1 MRPLRLTLVGLMLMV
16 ATVARAQD
24 LPALRV
30 AVLKFGTVNWLTDTI
45 QTHGLDRAEGFRLET
60 VALAGRDATSVA
72 FQAGDVDLIVADWIW
87 VMNQRQRGADMRF
100 FPYSTALGS
109 MMVMPQTGVK
119 TLCDLRGRT
128 VGVVGGDLD
137 KSWIVYQALAQ
148 RDCGFSLREET
159 EAVFGA
165 PPLMSRQ
172 LTTGA
177 VAAVS
182 TFWHFAARL
191 EAEGAATLTSA
202 SDAIGALGIA
212 PAPALVGFVWDAARS
227 DPATVA
233 AMGRAV
239 RAAGALMAADEAE
252 WLRLRPLMQAEDD
265 AAFAAL
271 RDAYRAGVVTQAWS
285 AADTE
290 AARALHAT
298 LIAAGGEGFGRIAGA
313 FDADAFAQ

>member
-1 MRPLRLTLVGLMLMV
+1 MTLLRLAVACLLVTIATL
-16 ATVARAQD
+16 ARAES
-24 LPALRV
+24 PTLRV

-45 QTHGLDRAEGFRLET
+45 QTHGLDAAEGFRLET
-60 VALAGRDATSVA
+60 VELAGRDASSVA
-72 FQAGDVDLIVADWIW
+72 FQSGDADLIVADWIW
-87 VMNQRQRGADMRF
+87 VMNQRQRGADIRF
-100 FPYSTALGS
+100 FPYSRALGA
-109 MMVMPQTGVK
+109 MMVMPGGGVK
-119 TLCDLRGRT
+119 SLCDLRGET
-128 VGVVGGDLD
+128 VGVVGGALD

-148 RDCGFSLREET
+148 RDCGFSLRDEA

-182 TFWHFAARL
+182 TFWHYAARL
-191 EAEGAATLTSA
+191 EAAGASRLIGAA
-202 SDAIGALGIA
+202 DAIAALGIS
-212 PAPALVGFVWDAARS
+212 PAPPLVGFVWDARRT
-227 DPATVA
+227 DPATAA

-239 RAAGALMAADEAE
+239 RAAGALMAADEVE
-252 WLRLRPLMQAEDD
+252 WLRLRPLMRAEDD

-271 RDAYRAGVVTQAWS
+271 RDAYRAGVVTEPWS
-285 AADTE
+285 APDTE

>member
-1 MRPLRLTLVGLMLMV
+1 MTLLRLAFACLLLAV
-16 ATVARAQD
+16 ATLARAET
-24 LPALRV
+24 PTLRV
-30 AVLKFGTVNWLTDTI
+30 AVLKFGTVNWLTDVI
-45 QTHGLDRAEGFRLET
+45 QTHGLDAAEGFRLET
-60 VALAGRDATSVA
+60 VELAGRDASSVA
-72 FQAGDVDLIVADWIW
+72 FQAGDADLIVADWIW
-87 VMNQRQRGADMRF
+87 AMNQRQRGADVRF
-100 FPYSTALGS
+100 FPYSRALGA
-109 MMVMPQTGVK
+109 MMVMPEGGV
-119 TLCDLRGRT
+119 TSLCDLRGKT

-148 RDCGFSLREET
+148 RDCGFALRDEA

-172 LTTGA
+172 LVTGA
-177 VAAVS
+177 AAAVS

-191 EAEGAATLTSA
+191 EAEGAVKLMGAA
-202 SDAIGALGIA
+202 DAIAALGIT
-212 PAPALVGFVWDAARS
+212 PPPPLVGFVWDAGRT
-227 DPATVA
+227 DPAVAA

-239 RAAGALMAADEAE
+239 RAAGALMAADEGE

-271 RDAYRAGVVTQAWS
+271 REAYRAGVVTEPWS
-285 AADTE
+285 AADTD

-313 FDADAFAQ
+313 FDAGAFAQ

>member
-1 MRPLRLTLVGLMLMV
+1 MRLVTAMLLLLV

-24 LPALRV
+24 LPVLRV

-45 QTHGLDRAEGFRLET
+45 RFHNLDAAEGFSLET
-60 VALAGRDATSVA
+60 VELAGRDATSVA

-100 FPYSTALGS
+100 FPYSRALGA
-109 MMVMPQTGVK
+109 MMVMPETGVN
-119 TLCDLRGRT
+119 TLCDLRGRA

-191 EAEGAATLTSA
+191 EAEGAVTLMSA
-202 SDAIGALGIA
+202 SDAIGALGIT
-212 PAPALVGFVWDAARS
+212 PAPALVGFVWDAGRS
-227 DPATVA
+227 DPETVA

-239 RAAGALMAADEAE
+239 RAAGGLMASDETE
-252 WLRLRPLMQAEDD
+252 WPRLRPLMQAEDE
-265 AAFAAL
+265 AAFMAL
-271 RDAYRAGVVTQAWS
+271 RDAYRVGVVTEPWS

>member
-1 MRPLRLTLVGLMLMV
+1 MIFRLACACLLLAV
-16 ATVARAQD
+16 ATLARAQET
-24 LPALRV
+24 PVLRV
-30 AVLKFGTVNWLTDTI
+30 AVLKFGTVNWLTDVI
-45 QTHGLDRAEGFRLET
+45 QTRKLDAAEGFRLET
-60 VALAGRDATSVA
+60 VELAGRDATSVA
-72 FQAGDVDLIVADWIW
+72 FQAGDADLIVADWIW

-100 FPYSTALGS
+100 FPYSRALGAL
-109 MMVMPQTGVK
+109 MVMPGGGVK
-119 TLCDLRGRT
+119 ALCDLRGKT

-148 RDCGFSLREET
+148 RDCGFSLRDEAD
-159 EAVFGA
+159 AVFGA

-172 LTTGA
+172 LVTGA

-191 EAEGAATLTSA
+191 EAEGAEKLLGA
-202 SDAIGALGIA
+202 DAAIAALGVA
-212 PAPALVGFVWDAARS
+212 PAPPLVGFVWDARRT

-252 WLRLRPLMQAEDD
+252 WLRLRPLMRAEDD

-271 RDAYRAGVVTQAWS
+271 RDAYQAGVVTAPWS

-313 FDADAFAQ
+313 FDAGAFAE